1 MRSYRILEGVVFSG
15 GLAVPGDIHDIPD
28 DEAADLLADGLIED
42 LAAAVPS
49 SLVDAGAG
57 TRDQNP
63 APAPA
68 DQMERLV
75 AIAEAIEVLYPR
87 SDLDWTKSGKPR
99 VEAIESIVGFDIN
112 MAERNQVWAE
122 IVEATERSTPEE

>member
-28 DEAADLLADGLIED
+28 DEAAELAADGLIED

-68 DQMERLV
+68 DQWERL
-75 AIAEAIEVLYPR
+75 EAITEAIDSLNPR
-87 SDLDWTKSGKPR
+87 SDIAWTKSGKPR
-99 VEAIESIVGFDIN
+99 VEVIEGIVGFDIT
-112 MAERNQVWAE
+112 MAERDQVWAE
-122 IVEATERSTPEE
+122 IVEAAERFTPKK